1 MQALHFGAGNIG
13 RGLIGSILSQNGF
26 SLTFVDTN
34 EDIIQQINEDG
45 GYTVE
50 ILDDEKNQVFIDDVR
65 AFNSLEDEDAIV
77 AAFAEADLVTTSV
90 GANNLGKIASI
101 IKKSLLSNA
110 EDSNTITLMANE
122 NIINATDILKDNIKK
137 ICSKREWAEFERITN
152 FLNTTIDRQSM
163 SRTTEGRNITMVEPY
178 YEWVIEY
185 KGENHVLRNL
195 NDAVLVDDL
204 KPYLERKLYIVNAEH
219 AAFAY
224 LGNLLGYKTIQQAGK
239 DPLLLD
245 FIHKYLHEI
254 SYYFIETYGMSPNE
268 IKIYIMKT
276 IKRHTNENL
285 EDPIHRVAR
294 DPKRKLNVKD
304 RLIAPMLKLEKMGQD
319 NKMAKTVIAAGY
331 LYRSE

>member
-178 YEWVIEY
+178 YERVIEY

-219 AAFAY
+219 TAFAY
-224 LGNLLGYKTIQQAGK
+224 LGNLLGYNTIQQAGK

-245 FIHKYLHEI
+245 FIHKYLHE
-254 SYYFIETYGMSPNE
+254 
-268 IKIYIMKT
+268 
-276 IKRHTNENL
+276 
-285 EDPIHRVAR
+285 
-294 DPKRKLNVKD
+294 
-304 RLIAPMLKLEKMGQD
+304 
-319 NKMAKTVIAAGY
+319 
-331 LYRSE
+331 